1 MFTFLLFGGVPLIL
15 LPPKMTS
22 PLSGSTKPPMMRR
35 VVVLPQP
42 DGPRIVYKFLFIY
55 IKVDVVK
62 NYLTVKFDENILE

>member
-42 DGPRIVYKFLFIY
+42 DGPRIVRIPFHLYQGY
-55 IKVDVVK
+55 VVK

>member
-15 LPPKMTS
+15 LPPKITS

-42 DGPRIVYKFLFIY
+42 DGPRIVTNSRAVFCADYT
-55 IKVDVVK
+55 VVK
-62 NYLTVKFDENILE
+62 IF